1 MKHVAVSALGMI
13 LCFGVV
19 GARAQTE
26 TKAKDPALQAA
37 IDTRQKAI
45 LARSSSDW
53 NKHTADDFMLI
64 NTRGEIE
71 NREARLKLLTTT
83 KGGGVQ
89 EESPCVN

>member
-1 MKHVAVSALGMI
+1 
-13 LCFGVV
+13 
-19 GARAQTE
+19 
-26 TKAKDPALQAA
+26 
-37 IDTRQKAI
+37 
-45 LARSSSDW
+45 
-53 NKHTADDFMLI
+53 MLI